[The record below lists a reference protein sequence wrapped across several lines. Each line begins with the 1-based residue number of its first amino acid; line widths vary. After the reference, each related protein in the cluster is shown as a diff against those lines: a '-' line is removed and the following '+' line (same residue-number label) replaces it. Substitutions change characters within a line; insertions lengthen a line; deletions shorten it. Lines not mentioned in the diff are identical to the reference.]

1 MYTIFS
7 STLLVKMKISIEL
20 SGNIYVDQAFWGKVD
35 VDGRINLKWDI
46 LCICDCIEWLQ
57 DWALKVLV
65 YYKTE
70 NNLSVKMWLYLLIFT
85 DTDCLTF

>member
-7 STLLVKMKISIEL
+7 FSLLVERKISVEL
-20 SGNIYVDQAFWGKVD
+20 SGKIYIDQAFRGKVD
-35 VDGRINLKWDI
+35 VDRWINLKWDI

-65 YYKTE
+65 
-70 NNLSVKMWLYLLIFT
+70 
-85 DTDCLTF
+85 

>member
-1 MYTIFS
+1 
-7 STLLVKMKISIEL
+7 MKISIEL
-20 SGNIYVDQAFWGKVD
+20 SGEIYIDQAFWGKVD

-65 YYKTE
+65 
-70 NNLSVKMWLYLLIFT
+70 
-85 DTDCLTF
+85 